1 MDRDGPQITLLAGGV
16 GAARL
21 LRGLAAVVPAERL
34 TVIVN
39 TADDDEFYGL
49 HVSPD
54 IDTIVYTLAGRAPLD
69 RGWGIDGDT
78 QHCRQ
83 ELDRLDGPGWFA
95 LGDRDLAMHLVR
107 TRQLRLGR
115 KLSTITRNACRAWG
129 VGVDVRPMSN
139 DPVRTVVTTPQGDL
153 PFQEWLVRHRA
164 RPKVER
170 LAYRLVRRARPG
182 PGVLDAIERSAMIIV
197 APSNPLTSIAPML
210 ALRGLRSALRRR
222 KADVVAVSP
231 LIGGKAVKGPL
242 ATMLRDLGMRGGTDG
257 IADFYHGLASRL
269 VVAVGDHPGPRRAR
283 AQWPQMEFLQEDI
296 AIADPARAETLAR
309 FLVETL
315 PGAAGSASARRRD

>member
-1 MDRDGPQITLLAGGV
+1 
-16 GAARL
+16 
-21 LRGLAAVVPAERL
+21 
-34 TVIVN
+34 
-39 TADDDEFYGL
+39 
-49 HVSPD
+49 
-54 IDTIVYTLAGRAPLD
+54 
-69 RGWGIDGDT
+69 
-78 QHCRQ
+78 
-83 ELDRLDGPGWFA
+83 
-95 LGDRDLAMHLVR
+95 
-107 TRQLRLGR
+107 
-115 KLSTITRNACRAWG
+115 
-129 VGVDVRPMSN
+129 
-139 DPVRTVVTTPQGDL
+139 
-153 PFQEWLVRHRA
+153 
-164 RPKVER
+164 
-170 LAYRLVRRARPG
+170 
-182 PGVLDAIERSAMIIV
+182 V